1 MKSFILSVVACA
13 ALSGCGSITRGT
25 SEPVYISARPTDAK
39 ITTSLGHSCLSPCTI
54 TVDRKTS
61 LTAYAER
68 PGYERGSIQIG
79 TKVSGAGATGF
90 AGNILIGGVIGM
102 GVDAVTGAAMDHSP
116 NPAQIVLQ
124 PIDPKNPA
132 TPPQISFQDEVLR
145 DIEAEKVK
153 AKDKP
158 VPIS

>member
-1 MKSFILSVVACA
+1 MKRLILSAVAS
-13 ALSGCGSITRGT
+13 ALLSSCGSITRGT
-25 SEPVYISARPTDAK
+25 TEPVYLSARPADAK
-39 ITTSLGHSCLSPCTI
+39 ITTSLGHSCVSPCTI

-68 PGYERGSIQIG
+68 PGYERGVIQIG

-90 AGNILIGGVIGM
+90 AGNILLGGVIGM
-102 GVDAVTGAAMDHSP
+102 GVDAATGAAKDHYP
-116 NPAQIVLQ
+116 NPAQFVLQ

-145 DIEAEKVK
+145 DIEAEKAK
-153 AKDKP
+153 ARDKSAP
-158 VPIS
+158 MS